1 MSPETVETSAAI
13 PGSRIQAQWRPTS
26 PFFSAQRTPFTPC
39 HEWLSVRPVDLSAV
53 WNTDRGTWLLLG
65 ICGSGMRSLCQQL
78 LHYGDRVIGSDSC
91 RESLRRLAAEQ
102 SQACRQG
109 QLQLV
114 DAADVSLLQEHSLTA
129 VVRSLAVP
137 ESPDLSAAA
146 AAAGIPFLTLPQ
158 AVAQR
163 AAAQRQLC
171 VAGTH
176 GKTTTSGMLWWI
188 LQQAQ
193 PTGLFLGGELCS
205 ETGRL
210 FAERSRTHTPPV
222 AVIES
227 CEYRR
232 SFLHFRPA
240 SAILTGIEPDH
251 FDCFA
256 SESELLQ
263 AYAEFLALVPADGTV
278 IHDTGCLRS
287 LRLVSQCA
295 ARPLGFSLSYTGRA
309 EWCIRDV
316 TPRTDLSAAEVSGSG
331 CRFRMHHLDGRKLF
345 VEIPMPGVHNAKNAA
360 AAILTA
366 ELEGVAAEH
375 AVELLRTFPGI
386 RRRFEFR
393 GEYRGALLFD
403 DYAHHPTAIRET
415 LAAARMVYP
424 GRRLLVV
431 FEPHQLERLRRL
443 EEGFAAAL
451 SAADQVYVLPV
462 LPAREQVSTE
472 VAEQAA
478 AVLVERI
485 RQSGGFSRL
494 VNSLDRVPMTLDD
507 AVLGGEVV
515 ITMGAGRTN
524 TIHDEINRRVQRD
537 FAA

>member
-1 MSPETVETSAAI
+1 
-13 PGSRIQAQWRPTS
+13 
-26 PFFSAQRTPFTPC
+26 
-39 HEWLSVRPVDLSAV
+39 
-53 WNTDRGTWLLLG
+53 
-65 ICGSGMRSLCQQL
+65 
-78 LHYGDRVIGSDSC
+78 
-91 RESLRRLAAEQ
+91 
-102 SQACRQG
+102 
-109 QLQLV
+109 
-114 DAADVSLLQEHSLTA
+114 
-129 VVRSLAVP
+129 
-137 ESPDLSAAA
+137 
-146 AAAGIPFLTLPQ
+146 
-158 AVAQR
+158 
-163 AAAQRQLC
+163 
-171 VAGTH
+171 
-176 GKTTTSGMLWWI
+176 
-188 LQQAQ
+188 
-193 PTGLFLGGELCS
+193 
-205 ETGRL
+205 
-210 FAERSRTHTPPV
+210 
-222 AVIES
+222 
-227 CEYRR
+227 
-232 SFLHFRPA
+232 
-240 SAILTGIEPDH
+240 
-251 FDCFA
+251 
-256 SESELLQ
+256 
-263 AYAEFLALVPADGTV
+263 
-278 IHDTGCLRS
+278 
-287 LRLVSQCA
+287 
-295 ARPLGFSLSYTGRA
+295 
-309 EWCIRDV
+309 
-316 TPRTDLSAAEVSGSG
+316 
-331 CRFRMHHLDGRKLF
+331 
-345 VEIPMPGVHNAKNAA
+345 MPGVHNAKNAA
-360 AAILTA
+360 AAILAA

-462 LPAREQVSTE
+462 LPAREQVSAE

-507 AVLGGEVV
+507 AVLGGDIV